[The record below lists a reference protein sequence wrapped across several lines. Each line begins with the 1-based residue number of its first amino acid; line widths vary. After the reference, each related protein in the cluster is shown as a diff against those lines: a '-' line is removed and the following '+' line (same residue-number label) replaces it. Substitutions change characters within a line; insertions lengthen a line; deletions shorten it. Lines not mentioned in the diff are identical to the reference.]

1 MGGGARKPNCFKS
14 IAYLLLQVSLPLAGR
29 ASDIQVPSQK
39 RMVLINLHKHN
50 VFVFTPRGAHRTF
63 CFVLGLF
70 PISSYSYRA
79 MYSVPVCV
87 LTSIVFPI

>member
-50 VFVFTPRGAHRTF
+50 VFV
-63 CFVLGLF
+63 L
-70 PISSYSYRA
+70 
-79 MYSVPVCV
+79 
-87 LTSIVFPI
+87 IVF